1 MPTAH
6 TVKAYDEELARLS
19 RDVLAMG
26 GLVENQL
33 ATAIQ
38 ALVRRDAELAGRVIA
53 DDEKTDAMEQRID
66 EQVTRILALR
76 QPMAEDLRLVKTALR
91 MASDLERM
99 GDLAANTAKRTR
111 ALTQG
116 DPAAPRAAVVR
127 MAEAV
132 QAMTKDVL
140 DAFARRDVDKAMAVR
155 RRDGE
160 VDEMYNGVFRALVA
174 YMTEDA
180 AHVTPCT
187 HMLFVAKNIERIGD
201 HATNLAEMV
210 TYLIRGTTPTEQ
222 RPKGDTTSTFV
233 PVPGRPAPGRTEGP

>member
-1 MPTAH
+1 MPAAH
-6 TVKAYDEELARLS
+6 TVKAYDEELERLN

-33 ATAIQ
+33 AASVQ
-38 ALVRRDAELAGRVIA
+38 ALVKRDAELAASVIA
-53 DDEKTDAMEQRID
+53 DDAKTDAMEQQID

-99 GDLAANTAKRTR
+99 GDLATNTAKRTL
-111 ALTQG
+111 ALSAS
-116 DPAAPRAAVVR
+116 DPAAPRAALAR
-127 MAEAV
+127 MAEVV
-132 QAMTKDVL
+132 QVMAKDVL
-140 DAFARRDVDKAMAVR
+140 DAFATRDVGKALAVR

-180 AHVTPCT
+180 ANITPCT
-187 HMLFVAKNIERIGD
+187 HMLFAAKNIERIGD
-201 HATNLAEMV
+201 RATNLAEMV
-210 TYLIRGTTPTEQ
+210 AYLIQGAAPAEQ
-222 RPKGDTTSTFV
+222 RPKGDTTATFV
-233 PVPGRPAPGRTEGP
+233 PPTGRTEEQ